1 MADTL
6 LYITFNLDD
15 ARWIQDKCLDLINED
30 SRNSMKGLAITCL
43 GHLARIHGT
52 IDSKAV
58 IPVLN
63 RCKKN
68 RDLSGR
74 VESAMDDIEQF
85 VEAKH
90 KTRLPNQGR

>member
-1 MADTL
+1 MDKLSALEIERLLQSSDEAIVADTL

-52 IDSKAV
+52 TDRKAV

-63 RCKKN
+63 RCKKKQ
-68 RDLSGR
+68 RS
-74 VESAMDDIEQF
+74 
-85 VEAKH
+85 
-90 KTRLPNQGR
+90 